1 TRTRPSHDGAV
12 QALVA
17 SSDSKWIA
25 SAAHDGK
32 IILWDVRQQIPTRE
46 WTASGKGQ
54 EFFSLA
60 FSHDSRRLAAAG
72 GGELAHC
79 CLWDLASGRLRK
91 VLQGHTAPVTTAA
104 LDPTGTRLATASM
117 DHTVRIWDTE
127 GGALITVLRGHLGPI
142 LDVAFSPDGKF
153 VLSASEDKKA
163 KIWPV
168 SGGECTLSFKHFNWV
183 HAARFS
189 PDGRYVATTSWD
201 HTVRLFKVEDGS
213 LVRRLWEHEGAP
225 VRHVVFSPDGETL
238 WSGADDG
245 SHCCLWDLA
254 SGRQRKVLQGHTA
267 PVTTAALDPTGT
279 RLATASMDH
288 TVRIWDTEGGALITV
303 LRGHSG
309 PILDV
314 AFSPDGKFV
323 LSASEDKKAKIWP
336 VSGGECTLSFK
347 HFNWVHA
354 ARFSPDGR
362 YVATTSWDHT
372 VRLFKVEDGSLVRRL
387 WEHEGAP
394 VRHVVFSP
402 DGETLWSGADDGSV
416 SGRRLGNVLRA

>member
-1 TRTRPSHDGAV
+1 HDGAV

-72 GGELAHC
+72 GGELAVWRIDDQGAVSRSNSLGVEGTTIRGCAWSHDDAHLAIDCADATIRILYGSTLQESRVLRLQVRRSPSPSAVVDGGPGGKHLLFFHGRWLLSARPGFPRHC
-79 CLWDLASGRLRK
+79 CLWDLASGRL
-91 VLQGHTAPVTTAA
+91 
-104 LDPTGTRLATASM
+104 
-117 DHTVRIWDTE
+117 
-127 GGALITVLRGHLGPI
+127 
-142 LDVAFSPDGKF
+142 
-153 VLSASEDKKA
+153 
-163 KIWPV
+163 
-168 SGGECTLSFKHFNWV
+168 
-183 HAARFS
+183 
-189 PDGRYVATTSWD
+189 
-201 HTVRLFKVEDGS
+201 
-213 LVRRLWEHEGAP
+213 
-225 VRHVVFSPDGETL
+225 
-238 WSGADDG
+238 
-245 SHCCLWDLA
+245 
-254 SGRQRKVLQGHTA
+254 RKVLQGHTA

-347 HFNWVHA
+347 HFNSVYA
-354 ARFSPDGR
+354 AGFSPDGR

-416 SGRRLGNVLRA
+416 SGRRLSNVLRA